1 MPTPSGVSVYFPPL
15 NGGEETGFND
25 AGVEQFKH
33 DRIESLMR
41 ECTQNSSDALDE
53 SLGLGNKVRVEFEL
67 IHVPVN
73 ALPGSAELKDH
84 LERCLAYVTAD
95 AVDSKEKK
103 AQQFFRNAV
112 ELLDAETIPCLLVR
126 DFNTTGLTGG
136 DDDRGGRWHSLVKAK
151 GSSNKSDEAAGGS
164 FGIGKSA
171 PFACSALRTVFYGT
185 RNNDGVAVQGKSVLI
200 THHDESDEQ
209 TQGVGF
215 IGLRKG
221 NKVLAVR
228 DEAGIPEFL
237 NRKENGTDVMVVGFT
252 EKDWAD
258 KIKAAALTH
267 FWPALELK
275 RIEFSIKEKG
285 KKAVHIDHANLDEG
299 LTWLRK
305 SGLAENAKEIPDF
318 LEAFR
323 EKPTKLQIVNA
334 GECRFHLRMSNGEND
349 YPNTVCC
356 FRTNA
361 MVIEYMK
368 LNISGNFVGV
378 FMCDSKT
385 GSKVFREMEPPRH
398 DMWTPTQPQDEQV
411 QKRCKETYD
420 DMRDQCRKVIRER
433 IEKDIKESVDPDELE
448 LAIPNDGDPSATAI
462 PSLEPNSLAP
472 GQKISIKPPIK
483 PRKKK
488 PLPPKPPTPPP
499 VTPVTPVTP
508 IQPVGPIGKG
518 KEGKKR
524 SFTDLRCLLSAREA
538 TECTY
543 AVQMPKLEKEG
554 VFRVMAY
561 AEGYDGTMVEVA
573 ILDPKDSKITVKP
586 GMNWSQIKVVGKPM
600 SLTIKI
606 EE

>member
-1 MPTPSGVSVYFPPL
+1 MPTQNQISVYFPPL
-15 NGGEETGFND
+15 SGGEETGFND

-53 SLGLGNKVRVEFEL
+53 ALGGDKKVRVEFEL
-67 IHVPVN
+67 IHVPVED
-73 ALPGSAELKDH
+73 LPGSAELKTH
-84 LERCLAYVTAD
+84 LKACLDYVQAD

-103 AQQFFRNAV
+103 AQQFFRKAV
-112 ELLDAETIPCLLVR
+112 GLLEAKTIPCLLVR

-136 DDDRGGRWHSLVKAK
+136 DEDRGGRWHSLVKAK
-151 GSSNKSDEAAGGS
+151 GSSNKSDETAGGS

-171 PFACSALRTVFYGT
+171 PFACSGLRTVFYGT
-185 RNNDGVAVQGKSVLI
+185 RNAKGVAMQGKSVLI
-200 THHDESDEQ
+200 THYDENKEQ

-215 IGLRKG
+215 IGHKNG
-221 NKVLAVR
+221 KTIFAVR
-228 DEAGIPEFL
+228 DEGSIPKFL
-237 NRKENGTDVMVVGFT
+237 SRKENGTDVMVVGFT

-275 RIEFSIKEKG
+275 RIEFSIRECG
-285 KKAVHIDHANLDEG
+285 KKAIKIDYENLDEG
-299 LTWLRK
+299 LAWLRK
-305 SGLAENAKEIPDF
+305 TTHAENDEAILDF

-323 EKPTKLQIVNA
+323 EKPTKLQITNA
-334 GECRFHLRMSNGEND
+334 GECKFHLIMSNGEKD

-378 FMCDSKT
+378 FMCDSKA

-398 DMWTPTQPQDEQV
+398 DKWTPEQPQDPEDQE
-411 QKRCKETYD
+411 RCRKTYD
-420 DMRDQCRKVIRER
+420 DMRDQCRKVIRDR

-448 LAIPNDGDPSATAI
+448 LAIPNDGDPAATAI

-472 GQKISIKPPIK
+472 GQKISIKPPAK
-483 PRKKK
+483 PRRKK
-488 PLPPKPPTPPP
+488 PLPPTPAEPLTPPVQP
-499 VTPVTPVTP
+499 FTP
-508 IQPVGPIGKG
+508 IQPTGPTGKG
-518 KEGKKR
+518 REGKKR
-524 SFTDLRCLLSAREA
+524 VFTDLRCLLSTRDA

-554 VFRVMAY
+554 IFRAIAF
-561 AEGYDGTMVEVA
+561 AEGYDGTMVEVV
-573 ILDPKDSKITVKP
+573 IMEPLDGMITVKP
-586 GMNWSQIKVVGKPM
+586 GMNWGQIKVAGKPM

>member
-1 MPTPSGVSVYFPPL
+1 MPTLQGTSVYFPPL

-53 SLGLGNKVRVEFEL
+53 TLGDGKKVRVEFEL
-67 IHVPVN
+67 IHVPVGY
-73 ALPGSAELKDH
+73 LPGSAELKDH
-84 LERCLAYVTAD
+84 LRRCLTYVTAD

-103 AQQFFRNAV
+103 AQQFFRKAV
-112 ELLDAETIPCLLVR
+112 ELLEADTIPCLLVR

-136 DDDRGGRWHSLVKAK
+136 DEDRGGRWHSLVKAK
-151 GSSNKSDEAAGGS
+151 GSSNKSDETAGGS

-200 THHDESDEQ
+200 THHDKSGEQ

-215 IGLRKG
+215 IGRKTG
-221 NKVLAVR
+221 NKVYALR
-228 DEAGIPEFL
+228 DEAGIPGFL
-237 NRKENGTDVMVVGFT
+237 HRDENGTDVLVVGFT

-267 FWPALELK
+267 FWPALEMK
-275 RIEFSIKEKG
+275 RIEFTIKEVG
-285 KKAVHIDHANLDEG
+285 KKAIHIDHDNLDEG
-299 LTWLRK
+299 LAWLK
-305 SGLAENAKEIPDF
+305 KTGLADNAKEIPEF
-318 LEAFR
+318 LDAFR
-323 EKPTKLQIVNA
+323 EKPVKLQITNA
-334 GECRFHLRMSNGEND
+334 GECKFHLKMSNGDKD

-378 FMCDSKT
+378 FMCDSKL

-398 DMWTPTQPQDEQV
+398 DKWTPEQPQDPADQE
-411 QKRCKETYD
+411 RCWETYD

-472 GQKISIKPPIK
+472 GQKISVKPPAK

-488 PLPPKPPTPPP
+488 PLPPPLPKPPTPP
-499 VTPVTPVTP
+499 V
-508 IQPVGPIGKG
+508 QPVNPILPTGATG
-518 KEGKKR
+518 MGNEGKKR
-524 SFTDLRCLLSAREA
+524 VFSDLRCLLSTRDA

-554 VFRVMAY
+554 AFRVMAY
-561 AEGYDGTMVEVA
+561 AEGYDGTMVEVD
-573 ILDPKDSKITVKP
+573 ILEPKDRNISVKP
-586 GMNWSQIKVVGKPM
+586 GMNWGQIKVVGKPM
-600 SLTIKI
+600 SLIVKI

>member
-1 MPTPSGVSVYFPPL
+1 MPTPQRISVYFPPL

-53 SLGLGNKVRVEFEL
+53 SLGDGKKVRVEFEL
-67 IHVPVN
+67 IHVPVGD
-73 ALPGSAELKDH
+73 LPGSAELKDH
-84 LERCLAYVTAD
+84 LRRCLDYVTAD
-95 AVDSKEKK
+95 VVDNKEKK
-103 AQQFFRNAV
+103 AQQFFRKAV
-112 ELLDAETIPCLLVR
+112 ELLEAETIPCLLVR

-136 DDDRGGRWHSLVKAK
+136 DEDRGGRWHSLVKAK
-151 GSSNKSDEAAGGS
+151 GSSNKSDETAGGS

-185 RNNDGVAVQGKSVLI
+185 RNTDGMAFQGKSVLI
-200 THHDESDEQ
+200 THHDESDDQ

-221 NKVLAVR
+221 NKVYALR
-228 DEAGIPEFL
+228 DEAGIPGFL
-237 NRKENGTDVMVVGFT
+237 RRDENGTDVMVVGFT

-275 RIEFSIKEKG
+275 RIEFSIKEVG
-285 KKAVHIDHANLDEG
+285 KKIAHIDHGNLDEG
-299 LTWLRK
+299 LAWLK
-305 SGLAENAKEIPDF
+305 KTGLADNAKEIPEF
-318 LEAFR
+318 LDAFR
-323 EKPTKLQIVNA
+323 EKPDKLQIVNA
-334 GECRFHLRMSNGEND
+334 GECKFHLKMSNGDKD

-378 FMCDSKT
+378 FMCDSKE

-398 DMWTPTQPQDEQV
+398 DMWTPNQPQDELV
-411 QKRCKETYD
+411 QKRCKETYN
-420 DMRDQCRKVIRER
+420 DMRDQCRKVIRDH

-472 GQKISIKPPIK
+472 GKKISVKPPAK

-488 PLPPKPPTPPP
+488 PRPPLPPKPPTPPLPP
-499 VTPVTPVTP
+499 VKP
-508 IQPVGPIGKG
+508 IQPTGLTGKG

-524 SFTDLRCLLSAREA
+524 VFTDLRCLLTTRGA
-538 TECTY
+538 TGCTY
-543 AVQMPKLEKEG
+543 AVQLPELGKEG
-554 VFRVMAY
+554 AFSVMAY
-561 AEGYDGTMVEVA
+561 AEGYDGTMVEVD
-573 ILDPKDSKITVKP
+573 IIEPKDRKIAVKP
-586 GMNWSQIKVVGKPM
+586 GMNWGQIKVVGKPM
-600 SLTIKI
+600 SLIIKI

>member
-1 MPTPSGVSVYFPPL
+1 MPTQQGISVYFPPL

-53 SLGLGNKVRVEFEL
+53 SLGEGKKVRVEFEL
-67 IHVPVN
+67 IHVPVGD
-73 ALPGSAELKDH
+73 LPGSTELKDH
-84 LERCLAYVTAD
+84 LRRCLAYVTAD

-103 AQQFFRNAV
+103 AQQFFRKGV
-112 ELLDAETIPCLLVR
+112 ELLEAETIPCLLVR

-136 DDDRGGRWHSLVKAK
+136 DEDRGGRWHSLVKAK
-151 GSSNKSDEAAGGS
+151 GSSNKSDETAGGS

-185 RNNDGVAVQGKSVLI
+185 RNADGVAVQGKSVLI
-200 THHDESDEQ
+200 THHDESGEQ

-215 IGLRKG
+215 IGRRSG
-221 NKVLAVR
+221 NKVFALR
-228 DEAGIPEFL
+228 EEAGIPAFL
-237 NRKENGTDVMVVGFT
+237 GRKENGTDVLVVGFT

-258 KIKAAALTH
+258 KIKSAALTH
-267 FWPALELK
+267 FWPALELR
-275 RIEFSIKEKG
+275 RIEFTIKEVG
-285 KKAVHIDHANLDEG
+285 KKAIHIDHDNLDEG
-299 LTWLRK
+299 LAWLK
-305 SGLAENAKEIPDF
+305 KTGLADNAKEIPEF
-318 LEAFR
+318 LDAFR
-323 EKPTKLQIVNA
+323 DKPVKLQIINA
-334 GECRFHLRMSNGEND
+334 GECKFHLKMSNGEKD

-378 FMCDSKT
+378 FMCDSKL

-398 DMWTPTQPQDEQV
+398 DKWKPEQPQDLADQERC
-411 QKRCKETYD
+411 QKTYD
-420 DMRDQCRKVIRER
+420 DMRHQCRNVIRER

-472 GQKISIKPPIK
+472 GQKITVKPPAK
-483 PRKKK
+483 PRKKR
-488 PLPPKPPTPPP
+488 PLPTPTPRPPAPP
-499 VTPVTPVTP
+499 VQPVNP
-508 IQPVGPIGKG
+508 IQPTGATGKG

-524 SFTDLRCLLSAREA
+524 IFTDLRCLLSTRDA

-554 VFRVMAY
+554 VFHIMAF

-573 ILDPKDSKITVKP
+573 ILEPKDGKIAVKP
-586 GMNWSQIKVVGKPM
+586 GMNWGQIKVVGKPM